1 MRPQRGLV
9 ERQICNERRAR
20 LDRSYWPCVRAA
32 IPPPSNHHCVCVS
45 IWPVLG
51 LPSSFLLER
60 FRIYSP
66 ILFHMYGILPS
77 RVASSSANSLFAQ
90 DAERCFR
97 PFTCTCGVFEFLGKQ
112 SIIQVVISCMSL
124 DCCVCLCSTPALHL
138 FVSKGLQAPSASPWQ
153 IGHLLNPTRSLRQS
167 TVRWLAELGYQK
179 CIVDLIAGEAFWR
192 RASEELGV

>member
-45 IWPVLG
+45 IWSVLG

-66 ILFHMYGILPS
+66 GSPLLAPTLFLLKMQKGAFALSLALVVFLSFWGNNPS
-77 RVASSSANSLFAQ
+77 F
-90 DAERCFR
+90 
-97 PFTCTCGVFEFLGKQ
+97 K
-112 SIIQVVISCMSL
+112 
-124 DCCVCLCSTPALHL
+124 
-138 FVSKGLQAPSASPWQ
+138 W
-153 IGHLLNPTRSLRQS
+153 
-167 TVRWLAELGYQK
+167 
-179 CIVDLIAGEAFWR
+179 
-192 RASEELGV
+192 